1 MSGRDGE
8 GYGQVSSEQDVAD
21 ALSQIRRHEERW
33 DEYRRAMR
41 DHTSRFEEAAAGL
54 GTTNYFVQKDLSARR
69 EVDTYIGRLASEQT
83 EVLTETVR
91 AINRAADAER
101 SGNEGWGA

>member
-41 DHTSRFEEAAAGL
+41 DHTSQFEEAAAAL
-54 GTTNYFVQKDLSARR
+54 GTTNYSVQKDVAARR
-69 EVDTYIGRLASEQT
+69 EVDGYIGRLASEQA
-83 EVLTETVR
+83 EVLTQTVR
-91 AINRAADAER
+91 AINGAADAER
-101 SGNEGWGA
+101 SGDAEGGA

>member
-8 GYGQVSSEQDVAD
+8 SFGRASSDEDIAD

-41 DHTSRFEEAAAGL
+41 DHASRFEEAAAGL
-54 GTTNYFVQKDLSARR
+54 GTTNYFVQKDVAARR
-69 EVDTYIGRLASEQT
+69 EVDGYIGRLASEQS
-83 EVLTETVR
+83 EVLTQTVR
-91 AINRAADAER
+91 AMREVVRD
-101 SGNEGWGA
+101 GAGL